1 MTIRDLTPADV
12 DGLAAFF
19 GSLSE
24 EDLTFIREDVHD
36 RARIAQLP
44 HTPDPR
50 WMALDGTAVT
60 GYATV
65 ERLPG

>member
-12 DGLAAFF
+12 DGLATFF
-19 GSLSE
+19 GALS

-36 RARIAQLP
+36 RAMIAQLP

-50 WMALDGTAVT
+50 
-60 GYATV
+60 
-65 ERLPG
+65 